1 MTMQRELTG
10 RHVFLI
16 TASAFAVIIGVNL
29 VLAWQ
34 AVATFPGI
42 EVRNGYV
49 ASQSFEAERQAQE
62 ALGWT
67 TETRL
72 SGGILSV
79 AFTGRDG
86 RPVRVEGV
94 EGLLGRATTTVDDQT
109 TVFAEIAPGRYE
121 APVTVGRGQW
131 VLHLIARA
139 EDGTAFRQRISL
151 SVR

>member
-1 MTMQRELTG
+1 MQRELTG

-49 ASQSFEAERQAQE
+49 ASQKFEAERKAQE

-67 TETRL
+67 AETRL
-72 SGGILSV
+72 TGGVLSV
-79 AFTGRDG
+79 RFTGPDG
-86 RPVRVEGV
+86 GPAPVHSV
-94 EGLLGRATTTVDDQT
+94 EGLLGRATMAADDLVPEFERT
-109 TVFAEIAPGRYE
+109 GPATFE
-121 APVTVGRGQW
+121 APVALSRGQW
-131 VLHLIARA
+131 VLHLSATA
-139 EDGTAFRQRISL
+139 EDGTAFRQRVQVP
-151 SVR
+151 VRE

>member
-1 MTMQRELTG
+1 MSRELTG

-16 TASAFAVIIGVNL
+16 TAGAFAVIIGVNL

-49 ASQSFEAERQAQE
+49 ASQRFEADRRAQQ

-67 TETRL
+67 AETRMED
-72 SGGILSV
+72 GVLSV
-79 AFTGRDG
+79 TFTGADG
-86 RPVRVEGV
+86 NPATVAQV
-94 EGLLGRATTTVDDQT
+94 EGLLGRATTTTDDQT
-109 TVFAEIAPGRYE
+109 PGFVYVGAGRFE
-121 APVTVGRGQW
+121 APVDVARGQW
-131 VLHLIARA
+131 VLHLSALA
-139 EDGTAFRQRISL
+139 EDGTAFRQRVSL